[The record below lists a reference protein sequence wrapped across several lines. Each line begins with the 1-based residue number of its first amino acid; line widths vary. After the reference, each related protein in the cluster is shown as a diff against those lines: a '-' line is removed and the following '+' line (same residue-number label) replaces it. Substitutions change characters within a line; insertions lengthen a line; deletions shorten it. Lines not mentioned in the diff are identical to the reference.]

1 MGPPFRALAGR
12 PKYTVRRF
20 KSNKDYLYSLILNER
35 VLSGETQLLDLPTP
49 GLLPESEQKGARLNQ
64 KCVSNSRKLDVP
76 RGGRAPQSDG
86 EPV

>member
-1 MGPPFRALAGR
+1 MDPSFRALSGR
-12 PKYTVRRF
+12 PEFTVRRD
-20 KSNKDYLYSLILNER
+20 KSNNDPLYSLMPNEC